1 MAKTKLKMSIL
12 LLVIGLLFFV
22 LPGSVVACGRPQ
34 WRLMAGACV
43 LPITPETTEEGIP
56 INPDGS
62 PVFLAGFGDPG
73 DRPASAVHDD
83 IYARCLILNFDGT
96 TMVFVALDLIGYFI
110 DQVDLI
116 RTEIEDEY
124 GIDAENVI
132 IACTHTH
139 SGPDTLGLWTP
150 PVPIPGVNWPYME
163 FVASQIKECIVQAYQ
178 NMKKA
183 YIRFASAIVPGLMRN
198 SRDEGRVY
206 PNLEVMKVQDRRG
219 QTIATMINYAG
230 HPEVLWSDNLE
241 ITSDYVGYLCN
252 KIEEELGGVA
262 IFFNGALGGMITP
275 DVEEHTFEKA
285 KEIGYELA
293 YATIKALKS
302 RKSYSWGVF
311 FPSWKKTFN
320 IEKVV
325 FEVPLENQV
334 FYYVMSMGMLQR
346 GSPWYKPEVG
356 IMGSIMTEVN
366 VITIGKAQMITM
378 PGEVLPSI
386 GYRLREAMTGKYKFQ
401 IGLGNDELGYIIP
414 ADEWDISQYE
424 ESMSVGVQ
432 TGIMMEEILMDM
444 LEGT

>member
-1 MAKTKLKMSIL
+1 MPKNKLKMSIL
-12 LLVIGLLFFV
+12 LFIIGFLITVIPV
-22 LPGSVVACGRPQ
+22 STVACGRPQ
-34 WRLMAGACV
+34 WKLTAGAYV

-73 DRPASAVHDD
+73 ERPASAVHDD
-83 IYARCLILNFDGT
+83 IYARCLILNYHGT

-124 GIDAENVI
+124 GIDADNII

-139 SGPDTLGLWTP
+139 SGPDTLGLWNLPYPT
-150 PVPIPGVNWPYME
+150 PGVNWPYME
-163 FVASQIKECIVQAYQ
+163 FIANQIKQCISQAYQ
-178 NMKKA
+178 NMESA
-183 YIRFASAIVPGLMRN
+183 YIRFASAIVPGLMKN

-206 PNLEVMKVQDRRG
+206 PNLEVMKVQSRKGDN
-219 QTIATMINYAG
+219 IATMINYAG

-241 ITSDYVGYLCN
+241 LSADYVGYLCN
-252 KIEEELGGVA
+252 KIEQKLGGIA

-285 KEIGYELA
+285 EEIGHMLA

-302 RKSYSWGVF
+302 RKSYAWGSF
-311 FPSWKKTFN
+311 FPSWKRKFN
-320 IEKVV
+320 LEKVV
-325 FEVPLENQV
+325 FEVPLENPM
-334 FYYVMSMGMLQR
+334 FYYAMSIGMLQR
-346 GSPWYKPEVG
+346 SSPWYNPDVPP
-356 IMGSIMTEVN
+356 MGSIMTEVN
-366 VITIGKAQMITM
+366 VINIGKAQFITM

-414 ADEWDISQYE
+414 ADEWDPTQYE
-424 ESMSVGVQ
+424 ESMSVGMQ
-432 TGIMMEEILMDM
+432 TGIVMEEILTEM
-444 LEGT
+444 LEAS